1 MTRRG
6 STERRRYV
14 VRVGTMVAIFGVL
27 AVLGVISVAC
37 GGGAP
42 SPTAAPAAPTAVK
55 AATSPA
61 TAAVAPATAPA
72 PTTAAA
78 APTQAATAPAAPAAA
93 TATLSPVVAS
103 AIPTAEAVGTKTAPT
118 VQAAATALAPT
129 AVAAA
134 TAAAG
139 AAGTPTTAGQLAD
152 AGKTVYST
160 SCAAC
165 HGNEGQGGIG
175 PALAGP
181 AANFSTFKNAQE
193 LLTFVSARM
202 PLTSPGSL
210 TPQQYMDVVT
220 FALVANGVVSRNE
233 SLTAAKLESIK
244 LSK

>member
-1 MTRRG
+1 MTKSESG
-6 STERRRYV
+6 ERRRYAL
-14 VRVGTMVAIFGVL
+14 RVGTTT
-27 AVLGVISVAC
+27 AVLGALALLGVVSVAC
-37 GGGAP
+37 SGG
-42 SPTAAPAAPTAVK
+42 PAAPTAAPVAPTTAVK
-55 AATSPA
+55 AASPPP
-61 TAAVAPATAPA
+61 TAAVA

-78 APTQAATAPAAPAAA
+78 APTQATTAPAATTAA
-93 TATLSPVVAS
+93 TATVAPAVAS
-103 AIPTAEAVGTKTAPT
+103 AIPTAEAIGTKTAPT

-139 AAGTPTTAGQLAD
+139 AAGAPTTAGQLAD

-160 SCAAC
+160 SCAVC
-165 HGNEGQGGIG
+165 HGNEGQGRIG

-181 AANFSTFKNAQE
+181 AANFSPFKNAQE
-193 LLTFVSARM
+193 LLTFVSAKM

-220 FALVANGVVSRNE
+220 FALVTNGVVSRNQP
-233 SLTAAKLESIK
+233 LTAASLEGIK